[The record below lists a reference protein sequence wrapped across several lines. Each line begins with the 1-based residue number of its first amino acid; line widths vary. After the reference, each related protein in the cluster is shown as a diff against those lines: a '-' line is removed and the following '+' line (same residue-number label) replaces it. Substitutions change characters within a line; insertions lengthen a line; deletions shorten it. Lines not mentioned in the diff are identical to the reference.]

1 MLTESDQ
8 ELPEDVTEE
17 AVPTKSK
24 SAADI
29 ALDIAMIILAPI
41 LIPTT
46 FGLLTFL
53 EIKESRKACLDCK
66 SRKLTPLGCRQSAEP
81 IEEVPKDKSRHRTP
95 APYNYYQCAACGSQ
109 FKSRFGEALIK
120 SNPEENK

>member
-66 SRKLTPLGCRQSAEP
+66 SRKLTPWAVASLRSPLKRFPKTKVATARQPRIITTSAL
-81 IEEVPKDKSRHRTP
+81 P
-95 APYNYYQCAACGSQ
+95 AAAGL
-109 FKSRFGEALIK
+109 KVALVK
-120 SNPEENK
+120 L